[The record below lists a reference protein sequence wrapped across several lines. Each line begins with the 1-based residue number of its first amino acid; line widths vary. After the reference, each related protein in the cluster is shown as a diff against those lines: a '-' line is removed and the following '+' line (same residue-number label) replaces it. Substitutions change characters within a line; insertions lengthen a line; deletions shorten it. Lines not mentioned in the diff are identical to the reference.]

1 MCRTPLQYPV
11 QMMKFLKY
19 IVFASLFIAYFL
31 CYQGALSHVI
41 VYHEQHHLFLFS
53 SSYFHRIVAS
63 EGFLS
68 YITNF
73 LIQFFYYPVLGS
85 LLSAFLL
92 ACVYFLANRLF
103 RHIFDKEDL
112 LQLSVIPSLYLF
124 FQTMSVDYSFERVVG
139 GFFILLFANIV
150 LFAIKKAGKRKW
162 FISYPY
168 PANKYAR
175 IGIVAC
181 SLALYTG
188 YGYYHFVK
196 SYKISERIML
206 RTDQFAKAKQWDK
219 VMEYTENY
227 LRRGR
232 SNQLISYY
240 HNMALYHAG
249 QMPYRLFDY
258 PQALGVKGLY
268 FPWNANSRESEYG
281 HVLYEELGHLNE
293 AHRWEFEAMVV
304 WGETAPHLLNLA
316 RYNLAV
322 QRPQVAQRF
331 INVLKQSLF
340 YSDAACSLEQQ
351 SKEASDELPY
361 NALTGVND
369 VPARFSN
376 VVNIGPEL
384 NYLCEKDT
392 ANRMAFEYLMSHLLL
407 SNHVEK
413 FAKSLKY
420 IRNFSYPELPRIY
433 EEALYVY
440 ELGAPEEEF
449 AKVGFR
455 VSEETKRRFERY
467 YHLAEKNQMNELQR
481 EFGNTYW
488 FYLNYISPYG
498 NKVLTN

>member
-1 MCRTPLQYPV
+1 
-11 QMMKFLKY
+11 MMRFLKY
-19 IVFASLFIAYFL
+19 IVFATLFIAYFL

-41 VYHEQHHLFLFS
+41 IYHEQHHLFLFS
-53 SSYFHRIVAS
+53 SAYFHRTVLS

-68 YITNF
+68 YATNF
-73 LIQFFYYPVLGS
+73 FIQFFFHPTWGS
-85 LLSAFLL
+85 ALLAFLL
-92 ACVYFLANRLF
+92 AGVYYLTDRLYRIVF
-103 RHIFDKEDL
+103 KSEDL
-112 LQLSVIPSLYLF
+112 MNLAVIPSLALF
-124 FQTMSVDYSFERVVG
+124 LHTMSVDHT
-139 GFFILLFANIV
+139 LNIV
-150 LFAIKKAGKRKW
+150 TGSFFALLLANMLLSVAGRFVNINPAIVRFLPKRKA
-162 FISYPY
+162 IS
-168 PANKYAR
+168 
-175 IGIVAC
+175 IGIVC
-181 SLALYTG
+181 LFLALYTAG
-188 YGYYHFVK
+188 GYYYFIKQYNV
-196 SYKISERIML
+196 SERIML

-351 SKEASDELPY
+351 SKKASDELPY
-361 NALTGVND
+361 NALIGVND

-420 IRNFSYPELPRIY
+420 ICNFSYPELPRIY

-440 ELGAPEEEF
+440 ELGVPEEEF